1 MESSI
6 MSDNQVGSLYE
17 RIESLRE
24 EHRVIDQELSS
35 IINDP
40 IIDDLE
46 IQRLKK
52 RKLFLKDSIAL
63 LESKLIPDI
72 TA

>member
-1 MESSI
+1 MEPSI
-6 MSDNQVGSLYE
+6 MSDNQVGNLYE
-17 RIESLRE
+17 RILSLRG
-24 EHRVIDQELSS
+24 EHRAIDQELSS

-63 LESKLIPDI
+63 LESRLLPDI
-72 TA
+72 IA

>member
-1 MESSI
+1 

-24 EHRVIDQELSS
+24 EHRFIDQELSS

-40 IIDDLE
+40 ISDDLE

-63 LESKLIPDI
+63 LESKLLPDI